1 MADLLGKTERIYTR
15 VSSAEK
21 LLIAEAAEVAHRNVS
36 DFVLESALREA
47 TNTLL
52 DQRLFVA
59 GAEAFAAFEAALNSP
74 AEPNAGLIEL
84 VGRKAPWQ

>member
-1 MADLLGKTERIYTR
+1 VTDLLGKTERIYTR
-15 VSSAEK
+15 VSGAEK
-21 LLIAEAAEVAHRNVS
+21 MLIAEAAEVAHRNVS

-52 DQRLFVA
+52 DQRLFSV
-59 GAEAFAAFEAALNSP
+59 GPKEFAKFEAALAAP

-84 VGRKAPWQ
+84 VSRKAPWA